1 MFLEIKY
8 KVIKY
13 KFHQKSKMKLKL
25 LLCFMKCILIIL
37 GVHTEKLKAGNFNSL
52 ELLDFGF
59 NIVDNQHNLI
69 CVRNF
74 RHL

>member
-1 MFLEIKY
+1 
-8 KVIKY
+8 
-13 KFHQKSKMKLKL
+13 
-25 LLCFMKCILIIL
+25 MKCIFNII

-59 NIVDNQHNLI
+59 NIVDNQQNVI
-69 CVRNF
+69 CFRNF